1 MGVSE
6 YWGESDELRCT
17 GGLGRQVMKG
27 KWCHLGERQKA
38 GLSPLFI
45 CYRLE
50 SKSLSSLSFKRCG
63 MLTKGVRQEDVDS
76 HHR

>member
-1 MGVSE
+1 MEKGLGASVGVSE
-6 YWGESDELRCT
+6 PWGEGDELRCI

-38 GLSPLFI
+38 GLSPLSF

-50 SKSLSSLSFKRCG
+50 AKSTSSLSFKYCSI
-63 MLTKGVRQEDVDS
+63 LTKGVK
-76 HHR
+76 